1 MNGRI
6 KKKSQM
12 KWTWIWDDFK
22 NFEAKKVETCNIMM
36 TEFELIYKVYSIL
49 NCELNTKVSHFDEDD
64 VKFEIKHTKV

>member
-1 MNGRI
+1 
-6 KKKSQM
+6 
-12 KWTWIWDDFK
+12 
-22 NFEAKKVETCNIMM
+22 M